1 MNVFINF
8 IIYCTSLFQ
17 ISTISSA
24 EDLTWCY
31 EANFQSNPKSIP
43 EFTRPRTARPG
54 IYFVDTTCTSSFSN
68 KLILTPRQGC
78 AIESAARKNPNS
90 DIYLLLASWTTMD
103 INQQSKES
111 EDMVVRKLSIYPNV
125 LFRYL
130 NLANFFTNTTFEDWF
145 HNKTYN
151 TQPFGVDHMHQLI
164 RWIVLHKFGGTYL
177 DMNLLSVRS
186 VESDPDNVVGFDD
199 DELIVTSVVKFTNN
213 GIGGVFLKKFIME
226 MKMNYNSEEINTFDK
241 TLMHLLRKRC
251 RVILPVEMDLVV
263 CKGVYVSSG
272 LSHPIEWNLWKDI
285 NATIV
290 NNDFKKI
297 WSIIAKIKNSKLTKL
312 WDRSVSKEGKGRNQ
326 LQDTVI
332 DICPEMDSWY
342 NFVFN

>member
-1 MNVFINF
+1 MNVFMQY
-8 IIYCTSLFQ
+8 IIYCMTLYQ
-17 ISTISSA
+17 IFVIPSA

-31 EANFQSNPKSIP
+31 EAKFQSNPKSIP
-43 EFTRPRTARPG
+43 EFTRPWTSKPR
-54 IYFVDTTCTSSFSN
+54 IYFIDTTCTSSFSN

-78 AIESAARKNPNS
+78 AIESAARKNPTS

-103 INQQSKES
+103 INLQSKEPA
-111 EDMVVRKLSIYPNV
+111 DIVVRKLSIYPNV

-130 NLANFFTNTTFEDWF
+130 NLANFFTNTVFEDWF
-145 HNKTYN
+145 HTKTYI
-151 TQPFGVDHMHQLI
+151 QPFGVDHMHQLV
-164 RWIVLHKFGGTYL
+164 RWILLHKFGGTYL

-186 VESDPDNVVGFDD
+186 VESDPDNMVGFDD
-199 DELIVTSVVKFTNN
+199 DELIVTSVVKLSND

-241 TLMHLLRKRC
+241 TLMHMLRKRC
-251 RVILPVEMDLVV
+251 RVVLPMEMDSEV

-272 LSHPIEWNLWKDI
+272 LSHPIEWNLWKDL

-290 NNDFKKI
+290 NNHLKKL

-312 WDRSVSKEGKGRNQ
+312 WDRSVSKEIKGRNQ
-326 LQDTVI
+326 LQDHTVR
-332 DICPEMDSWY
+332 DICPEMHSSY
-342 NFVFN
+342 NFIFI